1 MDFIEYV
8 ADLTPDLQAQ
18 TLDGKVKIA
27 FRLQPAALCH
37 KTEAV
42 TLVFSIA
49 DIKIKDVSG
58 DWLAA
63 YKVKDNKLFVELND
77 KQLEADRDT
86 FITVEYSAA
95 PQEGVIFA
103 DDYVYTRYHTQNWM
117 VSHQALEDTAKF
129 DLTLHLPLGMQHVA
143 NGELVSSKPSKPK
156 GNVLRHRWRE
166 SRPRPTFTF
175 GFAAGNF
182 KEKVLHHGNRQ
193 FRVLYL
199 SSTAEEID
207 TIFADIGK
215 AYDFFEEVSGLPLPA
230 KNYTFV
236 VTEENSMQEASGF
249 SLVGRKYLHHVLSE
263 PRESWLATHELAH
276 EWWGNA
282 ISASSWNDF
291 WLNEGLVQFLV
302 AAFKEKVYGR
312 DEYDREMIFFK
323 ESILRRLKNNVFL
336 PAVSPHKTISYEEYM
351 EKYRGTAYSKGAFLF
366 HMLRLELGEKD
377 FWRAIKHYSSRMWE
391 KGSSTREL
399 RLSFE
404 QATGRDLSQFFDTWI
419 HEEQRLELDLKLSV
433 NSDNLLQIT
442 LDQLQQQ
449 ARAFPLQIQVENST
463 NTALLT
469 FQVSQKQQHFTRQ
482 LPGKPSSIR
491 VDPRHYL
498 PLLVKSDTLQAYLP
512 QNLTQAKTTVD
523 RYWSMKALVNSVHCQ
538 NSADFIE
545 AELSKFAQSG
555 QARIL
560 QTAAQGW
567 LGKCAPGN

>member
-1 MDFIEYV
+1 MRLTFFSVLILLLAFPLRTIAAQPVDFIEYV

-27 FRLQPAALCH
+27 FRLQPAALCR

-42 TLVFSIA
+42 TLVFFIA

-129 DLTLHLPLGMQHVA
+129 DLTLHLSLGMQHVA
-143 NGELVSSKPSKPK
+143 NGERVSSKPSKPK

-182 KEKVLHHGNRQ
+182 KEKVLHHGKRQ

-230 KNYTFV
+230 KT
-236 VTEENSMQEASGF
+236 
-249 SLVGRKYLHHVLSE
+249 
-263 PRESWLATHELAH
+263 
-276 EWWGNA
+276 
-282 ISASSWNDF
+282 
-291 WLNEGLVQFLV
+291 
-302 AAFKEKVYGR
+302 
-312 DEYDREMIFFK
+312 
-323 ESILRRLKNNVFL
+323 ILL
-336 PAVSPHKTISYEEYM
+336 
-351 EKYRGTAYSKGAFLF
+351 
-366 HMLRLELGEKD
+366 
-377 FWRAIKHYSSRMWE
+377 
-391 KGSSTREL
+391 
-399 RLSFE
+399 
-404 QATGRDLSQFFDTWI
+404 
-419 HEEQRLELDLKLSV
+419 
-433 NSDNLLQIT
+433 
-442 LDQLQQQ
+442 
-449 ARAFPLQIQVENST
+449 
-463 NTALLT
+463 
-469 FQVSQKQQHFTRQ
+469 
-482 LPGKPSSIR
+482 
-491 VDPRHYL
+491 
-498 PLLVKSDTLQAYLP
+498 
-512 QNLTQAKTTVD
+512 
-523 RYWSMKALVNSVHCQ
+523 
-538 NSADFIE
+538 
-545 AELSKFAQSG
+545 
-555 QARIL
+555 
-560 QTAAQGW
+560 
-567 LGKCAPGN
+567 